1 MPSAMMGLD
10 GLDPVRLFAPLHN
23 EARIGIAVSG
33 GADSLALML
42 LVARWRDVAPDALSA
57 IVYSVDHGLRAEAA
71 DEVAMVR
78 READR
83 LGLPSRGLRWVGDK
97 PTSGLQ
103 AAARM
108 ARYRLI
114 ADAMATDG
122 ASVCLTAHHRRD
134 QAETVLMRLAHGSGV
149 EGLAGMAAWSEVE
162 GCRLFRPLLNVDPA
176 ALRRLVVE
184 ARLVPAEDPSNIDT
198 SYERVRWRQ
207 ALPVL
212 AELGLDDARLSTFA
226 IRMAELDALVESA
239 LETAWPRVVTGA
251 ESGLHLRLDRR
262 ALLELPHPVG
272 VRLLARALVQV
283 GGGGKPH
290 ALGQVERLLARVG
303 AEPALKRTSLHACL
317 IESNGF
323 HVDIVSEPGRQR
335 LVESA
340 PDDLA

>member
-1 MPSAMMGLD
+1 MPSIVMETD
-10 GLDPVRLFAPLHN
+10 GLDPVRLFASVQN
-23 EARIGIAVSG
+23 EPHIGIAVSG

-42 LVARWRDVAPDALSA
+42 LVARWRDAVPDAPPA
-57 IVYSVDHGLRAEAA
+57 TVYSVDHGLRPEAA
-71 DEVAMVR
+71 DEVAMVE
-78 READR
+78 REAGR
-83 LGLPSRGLRWVGDK
+83 LGLPSRGLRWTDDK
-97 PTSGLQ
+97 PGSGLQ
-103 AAARM
+103 AAARI

-114 ADAMATDG
+114 AAAMAIDG

-162 GCRLFRPLLNVDPA
+162 GCRLFRPLLSVDPS
-176 ALRRLVVE
+176 ALSRLVAA
-184 ARLVPAEDPSNIDT
+184 ARLVPAEDPSNSDT

-207 ALPVL
+207 TLPVL
-212 AELGLDDARLSTFA
+212 AKLGLDDARLSTFA
-226 IRMAELDALVESA
+226 TRMAELDALVETA
-239 LETAWPRVVTGA
+239 LETAWPRVVTGV

-290 ALGQVERLLARVG
+290 ALGQVERLHARIG
-303 AEPALKRTSLHACL
+303 AEPALKRTSLHGCL

-323 HVDIVSEPGRQR
+323 HVDILSEPGRQR